1 MKAGLGWSNLFIG
14 AFLTHTLYTAAKK
27 YNDFN
32 IKFTLLN
39 VADISNFK

>member
-1 MKAGLGWSNLFIG
+1 MKAGLGWSNPFIR
-14 AFLTHTLYTAAKK
+14 ALLTYTNYTAGKK